1 MGKMGIMAKYN
12 FTVSYIKNSFIRR
25 LLMLLALIPL
35 VILNIVMIIFGM
47 VISGFKHLVENTKNL
62 YNSFNEHW

>member
-1 MGKMGIMAKYN
+1 MAKYN
-12 FTVSYIKNSFIRR
+12 FTVSHIKTAWLRR
-25 LLMLLALIPL
+25 LLMLVTFIPL
-35 VILNIVMIIFGM
+35 VILNIVFIIFGM